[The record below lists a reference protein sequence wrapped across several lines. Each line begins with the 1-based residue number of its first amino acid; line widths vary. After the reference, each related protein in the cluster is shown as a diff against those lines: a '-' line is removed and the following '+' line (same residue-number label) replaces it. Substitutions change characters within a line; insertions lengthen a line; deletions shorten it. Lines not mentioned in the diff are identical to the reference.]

1 MNVEQ
6 AFDYQAYMRVLQQEL
21 EQTQRFYKKCVEA
34 LDKVDNPKFRNL
46 LFMKYFEGLTIE
58 QIAEELNYSERQ
70 VVRLLKQA
78 KAALYDTA

>member
-1 MNVEQ
+1 MNIEQ
-6 AFDYQAYMRVLQQEL
+6 AFDYQAYMRILQNEL

-34 LDKVDNPKFRNL
+34 LDKIDNPKFRNL

-58 QIAEELNYSERQ
+58 QIAQELNYSERQ

-78 KAALYDTA
+78 KAALDDTD

>member
-46 LFMKYFEGLTIE
+46 LFMKY
-58 QIAEELNYSERQ
+58 
-70 VVRLLKQA
+70 LKISL
-78 KAALYDTA
+78 KSHLHIIIVH

>member
-6 AFDYQAYMRVLQQEL
+6 AFDYQAYMRILQQEL

-58 QIAEELNYSERQ
+58 QIADELNYSERQ

-78 KAALYDTA
+78 KAALDDTN